1 MLLKLF
7 ILTNRHFAAPL
18 KENKIKNYGFAD
30 SEFVKICHEQ
40 VTCHNNDISNR
51 RCNFFPGD
59 PSRNYYNDYVK
70 RSYTDLCHN
79 DR

>member
-18 KENKIKNYGFAD
+18 KENKIKKICGFVD

-40 VTCHNNDISNR
+40 VGQHHGT
-51 RCNFFPGD
+51 P
-59 PSRNYYNDYVK
+59 VQK
-70 RSYTDLCHN
+70 RD
-79 DR
+79 